1 MEFTNAAELLAL
13 CEKEEIGLGEAML
26 RRETALTGA
35 GREEIR
41 EGIVQLS
48 SQVAARLR
56 KCGMKCQG
64 VSLAIRDPNFQN
76 VSRQTRLDTPTSLT
90 REVTRAAMDLADS
103 FWNMSSPVRAITVT
117 AIYLVPASE
126 VGAQMDLFFPE
137 RELKRQRLER
147 LEDKLDA
154 IEAKYRRK
162 NPSKT
167 V

>member
-1 MEFTNAAELLAL
+1 
-13 CEKEEIGLGEAML
+13 
-26 RRETALTGA
+26 
-35 GREEIR
+35 
-41 EGIVQLS
+41 
-48 SQVAARLR
+48 
-56 KCGMKCQG
+56 
-64 VSLAIRDPNFQN
+64 
-76 VSRQTRLDTPTSLT
+76 TRLDSPTSLP
-90 REVTRAAMDLADS
+90 RELTRAAMDLADT
-103 FWNMSSPVRAITVT
+103 FWNMSSPVRALTVP